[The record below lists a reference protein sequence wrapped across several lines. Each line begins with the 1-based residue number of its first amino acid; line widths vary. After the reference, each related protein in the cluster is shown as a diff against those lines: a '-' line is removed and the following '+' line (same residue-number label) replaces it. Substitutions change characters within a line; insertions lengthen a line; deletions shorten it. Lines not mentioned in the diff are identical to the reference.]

1 MAFSPGHA
9 LAATIVM
16 VVTTSVTVTDQS
28 VDVRLEVSNKGDED
42 SLVVTPFLAL
52 AGVETGLEA
61 APYIAF
67 AGKRRWNHSFPV
79 SDLEFPEAGTY
90 PLIVRLRYHDANM
103 YPYSMVSVTGVQAG
117 ESLPIDVPVN
127 GEMIAEQVS
136 GEGALDLRVRNTGGV
151 LLDARLTM
159 VSPAELIVEGD
170 SGKLN
175 VPVGEE
181 KQIS

>member
-1 MAFSPGHA
+1 
-9 LAATIVM
+9 
-16 VVTTSVTVTDQS
+16 
-28 VDVRLEVSNKGDED
+28 
-42 SLVVTPFLAL
+42 
-52 AGVETGLEA
+52 
-61 APYIAF
+61 
-67 AGKRRWNHSFPV
+67 
-79 SDLEFPEAGTY
+79 
-90 PLIVRLRYHDANM
+90 
-103 YPYSMVSVTGVQAG
+103 MVSVTGVQAG

-136 GEGALDLRVRNTGGV
+136 GEGTLDLRVRNTGGV

-181 KQIS
+181 KQISYAIKNNGSLPGSNHKVYAIIEYSISGQHGVLVLEEGIAVASYTSNKKRTMIIASAGFIVIFFFFVLFIELRAGASTA